1 MTRSSPLIKTQ
12 LDGLCVWDVEFLSFG
27 YVPEMKWE
35 KKPKR
40 DADTFFACFPDSVS
54 ITVGKISEDL

>member
-35 KKPKR
+35 KKQKEMLTHFLPV
-40 DADTFFACFPDSVS
+40 FLIV
-54 ITVGKISEDL
+54 